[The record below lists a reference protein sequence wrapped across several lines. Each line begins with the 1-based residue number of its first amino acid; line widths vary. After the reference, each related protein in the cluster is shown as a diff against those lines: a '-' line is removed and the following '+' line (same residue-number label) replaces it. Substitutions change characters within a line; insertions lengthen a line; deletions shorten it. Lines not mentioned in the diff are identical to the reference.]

1 MIGAIKNG
9 QTNGTDNIG
18 YKNTNKTYNTTQRTK
33 MMSDMNLTINIHEI
47 KYLPDSQRR
56 PLNPGEH
63 LQTKSVS
70 SS

>member
-1 MIGAIKNG
+1 MALTTLGTRT
-9 QTNGTDNIG
+9 QT
-18 YKNTNKTYNTTQRTK
+18 KHTTQRTK
-33 MMSDMNLTINIHEI
+33 MMSDMDLTINICEI

>member
-1 MIGAIKNG
+1 MDKPRALTTLGTG
-9 QTNGTDNIG
+9 TQT
-18 YKNTNKTYNTTQRTK
+18 KHKTQHREPK
-33 MMSDMNLTINIHEI
+33 PMSRMDLTINIYEI

>member
-1 MIGAIKNG
+1 
-9 QTNGTDNIG
+9 
-18 YKNTNKTYNTTQRTK
+18 
-33 MMSDMNLTINIHEI
+33 MMSDMNLTINTCEI